1 MKKIRCFVML
11 PVPNREEAIFDSDS
25 LLEIAEDLNS
35 LQEFLQKYS
44 EMIKTA
50 ERERGAGVI
59 YDSENIEEFQQ
70 EMNAWNDEF
79 MSLQDAFYVLLEN
92 AENIRDNLDQKPYG
106 YFLWNFNTGIQIS
119 GSISIL
125 AQIAEE
131 VLQDE
136 AVKAEKGKKLAELT
150 KKSLDEGSMKIEREG
165 KLARIA
171 EDVLQDGNRHV
182 LVHNSSICP
191 HRPTIPIIRDKD
203 SHKDECPCLV
213 CVQHVRNSDELKYWI
228 MQNRQ
233 PRKFHLHK
241 HGEYGKGA
249 EANKGEKV
257 SVLLCGRAHAQE
269 LLNTA
274 VGDQRITKRLLN
286 FDKECE
292 KYIVFEKSE
301 GKEGLKNTYH
311 GYHVENE
318 NEIHPKD
325 RCLLKLLKIRMA
337 NKNADDLD
345 SPDA

>member
-11 PVPNREEAIFDSDS
+11 PVPNREEAIFDSD
-25 LLEIAEDLNS
+25 LLLDIAEDLNS
-35 LQEFLQKYS
+35 LQEFLHKYS
-44 EMIKTA
+44 EMVEIA
-50 ERERGAGVI
+50 ECERGARVI

-79 MSLQDAFYVLLEN
+79 ISLQHGLYALLSN
-92 AENIRDNLDQKPYG
+92 AEDIRGKLGQEPYG
-106 YFLWNFNTGIQIS
+106 YFLWNFNAGIQIS

-150 KKSLDEGSMKIEREG
+150 KKSLDEDMKMERQG

-171 EDVLQDGNRHV
+171 EDILQDENRHV

-191 HRPTIPIIRDKD
+191 NRPSIPIIRDKD
-203 SHKDECPCLV
+203 SHKDECPRLV
-213 CVQHVRNSDELKYWI
+213 CIQYMKNSDELKSWI
-228 MQNRQ
+228 RQNRQ

-257 SVLLCGRAHAQE
+257 SVLSCGRAHAQE